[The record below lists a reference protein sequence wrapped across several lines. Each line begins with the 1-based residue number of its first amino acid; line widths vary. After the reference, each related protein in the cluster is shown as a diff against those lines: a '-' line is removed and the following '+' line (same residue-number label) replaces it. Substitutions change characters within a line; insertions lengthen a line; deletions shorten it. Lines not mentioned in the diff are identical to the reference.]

1 MLFTANHTCRAQFL
15 TDTSLVQETEQKAF
29 VFPYKLHDRVRV
41 KGNKRTPPHFVGKEA
56 VIVHEG
62 LNGWYTVR
70 LNESG
75 EETRLQ
81 YRSLE
86 VLSEKQE
93 KDGTEGK
100 GDEGGRKRSRTESGG
115 DGVQVDS
122 AKSGVGGSQEGANS
136 LQAENI
142 ASEIRVAIVESKSA
156 EKMIVEER
164 VEVGVEQRQS
174 PESGNP
180 LDPPSGMN
188 LQVVVR
194 TEDVARLRGGAP
206 SADSPRGTPS
216 PRPWGLSA
224 SDFNPGVS
232 ATSQPNLPPIRP
244 ISGTR
249 QRSVRKPVTSVD
261 HLARGISVDRS
272 GDDDLSSGSGEG
284 EGGFEG
290 RGDEANGGG
299 AEEEGD
305 FGAGG
310 HSEEGRGKSQKLLSV
325 PERDRCVKSNGRG
338 WRCKLRKAPG
348 YQV

>member
-1 MLFTANHTCRAQFL
+1 M
-15 TDTSLVQETEQKAF
+15 EQKAF

-93 KDGTEGK
+93 KEMKDGPEGK

-115 DGVQVDS
+115 DGVQVES
-122 AKSGVGGSQEGANS
+122 AKFEVGGNQEGANP
-136 LQAENI
+136 LQAENA
-142 ASEIRVAIVESKSA
+142 ASENRVEIVESGSA
-156 EKMIVEER
+156 EKTLVEER
-164 VEVGVEQRQS
+164 ADKIEVGVGKRQS
-174 PESGNP
+174 PESGSP
-180 LDPPSGMN
+180 LDPPSGAN
-188 LQVVVR
+188 LQVIIR
-194 TEDVARLRGGAP
+194 TEEVARLRGGAP

-232 ATSQPNLPPIRP
+232 AASQPNLPPTRP
-244 ISGTR
+244 TSGTR
-249 QRSVRKPVTSVD
+249 QRSVRKRVTNVD

-272 GDDDLSSGSGEG
+272 GDDDPSSGSGEG
-284 EGGFEG
+284 EGVFEG